1 MESKNSPIQLEVIN
15 MSTLKYLTKIYQAN
29 ARANNQLAKSI
40 MRLTIFMP
48 LFYLIL
54 FVILPILIVITT
66 H

>member
-1 MESKNSPIQLEVIN
+1 MESKNSPIRLEVNN

-29 ARANNQLAKSI
+29 ARTNNQLTKSI
-40 MRLTIFMP
+40 MRLTILMP

>member
-1 MESKNSPIQLEVIN
+1 
-15 MSTLKYLTKIYQAN
+15 MSTLKYLTKIHQAN

-48 LFYLIL
+48 LFYLTL
-54 FVILPILIVITT
+54 FVILPILIIITT

>member
-1 MESKNSPIQLEVIN
+1 
-15 MSTLKYLTKIYQAN
+15 MSTLKHLTKIYQAN
-29 ARANNQLAKSI
+29 ARTNSQLAKSI
-40 MRLTIFMP
+40 MRLTILMP